1 MGDHVLVAD
10 DDPMQAELVRRYLQG
25 DGFEVT
31 VVGDGRAALAS
42 VAERCPDL
50 LVLDVMMP
58 ELDGLDVCRE
68 LGGDGG
74 IPIVLLTARSTENDM
89 LLGLYLGA
97 DDYVTKP
104 FSPRELVARV
114 RVVLRRTRRA
124 ASAAGGRSATITVGP
139 LRIDPVRHEVF
150 VAGRAVDCTPVEF
163 ELLHGLATRPGQV
176 LTRRQL
182 LEQVHGGADYLTER
196 TVDSHIMNLRKKV
209 EADVRRP
216 ELIVTVYGVGYK
228 LADGFAHAS
237 PAH

>member
-1 MGDHVLVAD
+1 MGEHVLVAD
-10 DDPMQAELVRRYLQG
+10 DDPMQAELVRRYLEG
-25 DGFEVT
+25 DGFDVT

-42 VAERCPDL
+42 VATRRPDL

-58 ELDGLDVCRE
+58 ELDGLDVCRQ
-68 LGGDGG
+68 LGGEGG
-74 IPIVLLTARSTENDM
+74 IPIVLLTARSTENDV

-114 RVVLRRTRRA
+114 RTVLRRTRRA
-124 ASAAGGRSATITVGP
+124 AGGASGSITVGP
-139 LRIDPVRHEVF
+139 LRIDPDRHEVS

-163 ELLHGLATRPGQV
+163 ELLHRLATRPGQV

-182 LEQVHGGADYLTER
+182 LEQVHGGADFLTER

-209 EADVRRP
+209 EPDARRP
-216 ELIVTVYGVGYK
+216 QLIVTVYGVGYK
-228 LADGFAHAS
+228 LADGFGNAS
-237 PAH
+237 SF

>member
-10 DDPMQAELVRRYLQG
+10 DDPMQAELVRRYLAG
-25 DGFEVT
+25 DGFDVT
-31 VVGDGRAALAS
+31 VVADGRAALAS
-42 VAERCPDL
+42 AADRRPDL

-74 IPIVLLTARSTENDM
+74 IPIVLLTARSTENDV

-114 RVVLRRTRRA
+114 RTVLRRTRRPA
-124 ASAAGGRSATITVGP
+124 GNASGSITVGR
-139 LRIDPVRHEVF
+139 LHIDPNRHEVS
-150 VAGRAVDCTPVEF
+150 VGGQAVDCTPVEF
-163 ELLHGLATRPGQV
+163 ELLHRLATRPGQV

-209 EADVRRP
+209 EPDPSRP
-216 ELIVTVYGVGYK
+216 QLIVTVYGVGYK
-228 LADGFAHAS
+228 LADGFGNAPS
-237 PAH
+237 F